1 MDAGV
6 LRIGVEERR
15 RMRKADVEATR
26 GMGKLGLD
34 ADLDRMCEGTETLS
48 GIVAVEDDMAGDG

>member
-1 MDAGV
+1 M
-6 LRIGVEERR
+6 EERR